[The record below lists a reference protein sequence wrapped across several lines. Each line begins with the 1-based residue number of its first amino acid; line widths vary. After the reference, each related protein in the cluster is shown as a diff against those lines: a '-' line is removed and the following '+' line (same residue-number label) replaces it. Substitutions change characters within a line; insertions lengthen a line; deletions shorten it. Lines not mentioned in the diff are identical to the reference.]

1 MTGVLTFTDLRVV
14 ARQIGAEIAAP
25 HADEVDRNSR
35 FPVEAINALKDAGA
49 MSAFVPVALGGMGC
63 SMRDLAAMCEVL
75 GEHCSATG
83 MVFAMHQIQVGSIV
97 RHCGDSA
104 YFRAYLRDLVEHQNL
119 IASVTSEV
127 GVGGDMRSSVCA
139 IERDGDVFT
148 LMKDATTISYG
159 GYADDLLITTRRDA
173 GAPASDQVLVLAR
186 KADLVLEQTS
196 TWDTLGMRG
205 TCSNGFKLRV
215 TGSVSQILDV
225 EFATIASHT
234 MVPFSHIL
242 WAGLWLGIA
251 SGAISRARV
260 FVRAEARK
268 KPGTLPPTAIRL
280 AEAMNALQTM
290 RASVYEVAR
299 DCEERMREGVDTLST
314 VTFALKMNNLKIS
327 ASQQV
332 FAIVYQ
338 AMQICGISSYKNNTP
353 FSLGRPLR
361 DSLSAAL
368 MVGNDRIYATNAQ
381 LALILKENT

>member
-1 MTGVLTFTDLRVV
+1 VSGTALSAL
-14 ARQIGAEIAAP
+14 ARKIGAEFAAP
-25 HADEVDRNSR
+25 HADDVDVQSR
-35 FPVEAINALKDAGA
+35 FPHEAIGALKDAGA
-49 MSAFVPVALGGMGC
+49 LSAFVPVELGGMGC
-63 SMRDLAAMCEVL
+63 SMRDLAAMCEAL

-97 RHCGDSA
+97 RHCGTSE
-104 YFRAYLRDLVEHQNL
+104 YFRAYLRELVEKQLL

-139 IERDGDVFT
+139 VERDGCN
-148 LMKDATTISYG
+148 LSLAKDATTISYG
-159 GYADDLLITTRRDA
+159 GHADDLLITARREA
-173 GAPASDQVLVLAR
+173 GAPPSDQVLVLAR
-186 KADLVLEQTS
+186 KADLTLEQTG

-205 TCSNGFKLRV
+205 TCSHGFKLRA
-215 TGSVSQILDV
+215 TGHCSQILGE

-251 SGAISRARV
+251 SGAISRARA

-299 DCEERMREGVDTLST
+299 DCEERMADGIDTLST
-314 VTFALKMNNLKIS
+314 VAFALKMNNLKIS

-332 FAIVYQ
+332 FQIVYQ
-338 AMQICGISSYKNNTP
+338 AMQICGISAYKNNTP

-381 LALILKENT
+381 LALILKDNT

>member
-1 MTGVLTFTDLRVV
+1 MATRIGVEF
-14 ARQIGAEIAAP
+14 AAP
-25 HADEVDRNSR
+25 NADDVDQNSR
-35 FPVEAINALKDAGA
+35 FPSEAINALKDARA
-49 MSAFVPVALGGMGC
+49 MSAFVPVELGGMGC
-63 SMRDLAAMCEVL
+63 TMRDLAAMCEAL
-75 GEHCSATG
+75 GEHCSAAG

-97 RHCGDSA
+97 RHCGESE
-104 YFRAYLRDLVEHQNL
+104 YFREYLRELVAHQNL

-127 GVGGDMRSSVCA
+127 GVGGDVRSSVCA
-139 IERDGDVFT
+139 VERDGCSFT

-159 GYADDLLITTRRDA
+159 GHADDLLITTRREA
-173 GAPASDQVLVLAR
+173 AAPASDQVLVLAR
-186 KADLVLEQTS
+186 KADLVMEQTS

-205 TCSNGFKLRV
+205 TCSNGFTLRA
-215 TGSVSQILDV
+215 TGSVSQIMDV

-242 WAGLWLGIA
+242 WSGLWLGIA
-251 SGAISRARV
+251 AGAISRART

-268 KPGTLPPTAIRL
+268 KPGTVPPTAIRL
-280 AEAMNALQTM
+280 AEAMNALQVM

-299 DCEERMREGVDTLST
+299 DCEERMLQGGDTLST
-314 VTFALKMNNLKIS
+314 VAFALKMNNLKIS

-338 AMQICGISSYKNNTP
+338 AMQICGISAYKNNTA

-361 DSLSAAL
+361 DALSAAL

>member
-1 MTGVLTFTDLRVV
+1 V
-14 ARQIGAEIAAP
+14 
-25 HADEVDRNSR
+25 
-35 FPVEAINALKDAGA
+35 PVE
-49 MSAFVPVALGGMGC
+49 LGGMGC
-63 SMRDLAAMCEVL
+63 SMRDLAAMCEAL

-97 RHCGDSA
+97 RHCGTSE
-104 YFRAYLRDLVEHQNL
+104 YFRGYLRELVEKQLL

-139 IERDGDVFT
+139 VERDGCSLT
-148 LMKDATTISYG
+148 LAKDATTISYG
-159 GYADDLLITTRRDA
+159 GHADDLLITARREA
-173 GAPASDQVLVLAR
+173 GAPPSDQVLVLAR
-186 KADLVLEQTS
+186 KADLTLEQTG

-205 TCSNGFKLRV
+205 TCSHGFKLRA
-215 TGSVSQILDV
+215 TGNCAQILGE

-251 SGAISRARV
+251 SGAINRARA
-260 FVRAEARK
+260 FVRGEARK

-299 DCEERMREGVDTLST
+299 DCEERMADGIDTLST
-314 VTFALKMNNLKIS
+314 VAFALKMNNLKIS

-332 FAIVYQ
+332 FQIVYQ
-338 AMQICGISSYKNNTP
+338 AMQICGISAYKNNTP

-361 DSLSAAL
+361 DSMSAAL

-381 LALILKENT
+381 LALILKDNT